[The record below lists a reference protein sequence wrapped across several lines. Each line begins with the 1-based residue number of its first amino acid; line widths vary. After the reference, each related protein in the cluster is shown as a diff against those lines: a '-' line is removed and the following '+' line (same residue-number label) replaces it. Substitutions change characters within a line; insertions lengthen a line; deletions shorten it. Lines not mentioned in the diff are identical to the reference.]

1 MIAFLTFEPLMYI
14 SEFDKAQIRQI
25 IEKQLQ
31 AFQQDDFVTAFSLA
45 SPTIQKQ
52 YGTWDSFKKMVTI
65 NYDAVYRPRSVM
77 FRELTIV
84 ENFPA
89 LNLILMNSTGNLI
102 KATYVMQQQQDH
114 SWRIHGCFLLPID
127 KTVS

>member
-1 MIAFLTFEPLMYI
+1 MYI

-31 AFQQDDFVTAFSLA
+31 AFQQDDFITAFSLA

-52 YGTWDSFKKMVTI
+52 CGTWNNFKRMVTV

-89 LNLILMNSTGNLI
+89 LNLMLMNSSGNLI
-102 KATYVMQQQQDH
+102 KATYVMQQQQDRT
-114 SWRIHGCFLLPID
+114 WRIHGCFLLPID